1 MILLKGDCDNA
12 HGRAGLIERTEG
24 IDMEPNDAAPTGAAS
39 ASQAEEAG
47 TTRTA
52 AAVTAPAEKPGTT
65 RAAAKAAR
73 REQLLE
79 VAKTLYAR
87 HGFHGVRLDDL
98 GKGAG
103 ISAPAVYRHFE
114 SKEAVLEEL
123 LVGISEYLNSGG
135 DAIIKRHD
143 NDEATA
149 ALIELIDFH
158 VAFAMSEPELIRIQ
172 DRDLAALPEIS
183 RRTVRRLQRS
193 YVSQWA
199 AVVARANPGWS
210 LDAATVRVHAAFGMI
225 NSTPYQARRSSAE
238 VVGAELRAAA
248 RAALGFA

>member
-1 MILLKGDCDNA
+1 MILLKAQCDNA
-12 HGRAGLIERTEG
+12 HDGTDFEPGASQGDEVTE
-24 IDMEPNDAAPTGAAS
+24 MEPK
-39 ASQAEEAG
+39 
-47 TTRTA
+47 
-52 AAVTAPAEKPGTT
+52 APARSTTADSGTAGTT

-73 REQLLE
+73 REQLLS
-79 VAKTLYAR
+79 VAKNLYAR

-135 DAIIKRHD
+135 DAIITRHED
-143 NDEATA
+143 DRATSA
-149 ALIELIDFH
+149 RIELIDFH

-172 DRDLAALPEIS
+172 DRDLAALPEAS

-193 YVSQWA
+193 YVSHWA
-199 AVVARANPGWS
+199 EVVAQANPDWS
-210 LDAATVRVHAAFGMI
+210 LDAATVRVHAVFGMI
-225 NSTPYQARRSSAE
+225 NSTPYQARHSSAE
-238 VVGAELRAAA
+238 VVGVELRAAA
-248 RAALGFA
+248 RAALGIG

>member
-1 MILLKGDCDNA
+1 
-12 HGRAGLIERTEG
+12 
-24 IDMEPNDAAPTGAAS
+24 MEPKSAAPAAGTPRAESAGQTHAAS
-39 ASQAEEAG
+39 VATG
-47 TTRTA
+47 
-52 AAVTAPAEKPGTT
+52 

-79 VAKTLYAR
+79 VAKTLYAQ

-135 DAIIKRHD
+135 DEIITRRE
-143 NDEATA
+143 NDAPA
-149 ALIELIDFH
+149 SALDELIDFH

-172 DRDLAALPEIS
+172 DRDLAALPETS
-183 RRTVRRLQRS
+183 RRTVRHLQRS
-193 YVSQWA
+193 YVSHWA
-199 AVVARANPGWS
+199 EVVARANPGWT
-210 LDAATVRVHAAFGMI
+210 LDAATVRVHAVFGMI

-238 VVGAELRAAA
+238 VVGVELRAAA
-248 RAALGFA
+248 RAALGIA